1 MATAF
6 ISGPVSFAIARFCLG
21 VAEAG
26 FTPASICSLPTG
38 SRQLARQNHRRV
50 PVGIPV
56 ANIIGS
62 PISGA
67 LMQITGHEHIRN
79 WQWLLLIEGLP
90 AVILGVMCLFVLS
103 DRPEK
108 ARWLAP
114 REQQL
119 LSRRLADEQ
128 QQIAATHG
136 SQMRDALRNPLLYL
150 LAFINFCG
158 IVGSIGGTVD
168 AADHQTARCEPYG
181 NRLSCRAALCLRCR
195 EHAVVGARM
204 HQRTVFAG
212 SAARW

>member
-1 MATAF
+1 M
-6 ISGPVSFAIARFCLG
+6 
-21 VAEAG
+21 
-26 FTPASICSLPTG
+26 
-38 SRQLARQNHRRV
+38 
-50 PVGIPV
+50 

-90 AVILGVMCLFVLS
+90 AVILGVMCLFLLS

-119 LSRRLADEQ
+119 LSRRLANEQ

-158 IVGSIGGTVD
+158 IVGSIGVGLWMPQIIKQLGVS
-168 AADHQTARCEPYG
+168 HTATG
-181 NRLSCRAALCLRCR
+181 FLAALSYVCG
-195 EHAVVGARM
+195 AVSMLLWAR
-204 HQRTVFAG
+204 
-212 SAARW
+212 